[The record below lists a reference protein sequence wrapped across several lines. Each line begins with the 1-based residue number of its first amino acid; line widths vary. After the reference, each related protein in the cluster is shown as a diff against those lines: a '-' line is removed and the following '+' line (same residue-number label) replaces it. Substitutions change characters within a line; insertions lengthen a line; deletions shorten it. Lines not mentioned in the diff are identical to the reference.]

1 MQTNQVV
8 AEVPIPEPYELHQDG
23 VFKANDGTPALSTC
37 PTPPDIS
44 APVDPTRRGT
54 LTRVTRRPLW
64 ISSFGELLD
73 GREQLIEL
81 AFTDAFEGGNIRKE
95 WVPRNVI
102 ASKQKI
108 IALASRGVPVHEGNA
123 SAVLNYLDA
132 ALHHLAA
139 NKPEARLALAARTGS
154 YKVAGD
160 KMAWLIGS
168 TYVGPSEARI
178 TSDPRGLH
186 SSTQG
191 LGCKGSLDE
200 WLEIYSDLYS
210 RGSIPRFLLGS
221 AFVAPLLK
229 IIGVRTFIIHHWG
242 ASGSGKT
249 AVAKFAMS
257 AVGDPERLMQ
267 TFNRTD
273 KSFTELFR
281 YMDDI
286 PVMFDELQASKV
298 SDHAALIYNL
308 TLEKGRGRASR
319 DGGLQN
325 EISGWSTLVRM
336 TGEEPIIGKD
346 SVDLGGQANRVIQI
360 SAEILTPEE
369 GLSLH
374 QFIKRGNYGHAFI
387 AFLTRLEQIVNAPE
401 GQQQLADLFMGI
413 DHMIRAG
420 SAVATYARGT
430 QLAAVALA
438 QALSQHF
445 FFGTAL
451 DAVLDLAVQDAIEVG
466 RHIYKDEDKDDL
478 VTKALTFLREHYVSN
493 RHLWQDLDLA
503 DGDRSEDAAVY
514 NTEYRELFG
523 VLRRRD
529 GEVWVHPSRANS
541 YLKSLG
547 MNPRRIWSDMKKSG
561 ALMTDNDSGE
571 LRSWVTHGKFKARM
585 YKIKA
590 KEFERS

>member
-1 MQTNQVV
+1 M
-8 AEVPIPEPYELHQDG
+8 DG
-23 VFKANDGTPALSTC
+23 VYKANDGTPALSTC
-37 PTPPDIS
+37 AMPPDIS

-64 ISSFGELLD
+64 IKAFGELLD
-73 GREQLIEL
+73 GKEQLIEL
-81 AFTDAFEGGNIRKE
+81 AFTDAFEGGAVRTE
-95 WVPRNVI
+95 WVPRNII

-132 ALHHLAA
+132 ALHHLATQ
-139 NKPEARLALAARTGS
+139 KPEARLALAARTGS
-154 YKVAGD
+154 YKLSGD
-160 KMAWLIGS
+160 RTAWLVGS
-168 TYVGPSEARI
+168 TYVGPADTLI
-178 TSDPRGLH
+178 TADPRGLH

-191 LGCKGSLDE
+191 LGCRGAFTD
-200 WLEIYSDLYS
+200 WLEVYSDIYS
-210 RGSIPRFLLGS
+210 RGPIPRFLLGS
-221 AFVAPLLK
+221 SFVAPLLK

-257 AVGDPERLMQ
+257 AYGDPDKLMQ

-273 KSFTELFR
+273 KSFIELFR

-319 DGGLQN
+319 EGGLQS
-325 EISGWSTLVRM
+325 EVSSWSTLVRM

-346 SVDLGGQANRVIQI
+346 GIDLGGQANRVIQI

-369 GLSLH
+369 GLGLH
-374 QFIKRGNYGHAFI
+374 QFIKRGNYGHAGI
-387 AFLTRLEQIVNAPE
+387 EFLRRLEQIVNAEE
-401 GQQQLADLFMGI
+401 GVAQLNDLFMGI
-413 DHMIRAG
+413 DHAIRAG
-420 SAVATYARGT
+420 SSVATYARGT

-438 QALSQHF
+438 QALSHF
-445 FFGTAL
+445 FFFDAPLDRAL
-451 DAVLDLAVQDAIEVG
+451 DIAIQDAIEVG

-478 VTKALTFLREHYVSN
+478 VTKALTFLREHYISN
-493 RHLWQDLDLA
+493 RHMWLDLDLA
-503 DGDRSEDAAVY
+503 DGDKSEDAAVY
-514 NTEYRELFG
+514 NTEYREMFG

-529 GEVWVHPSRANS
+529 GEVWIVPQRANA
-541 YLKSLG
+541 YLRSIGINAK
-547 MNPRRIWSDMKKSG
+547 RIWSDMKKAG
-561 ALMTDNDSGE
+561 VLITEKEDDF
-571 LRSWVTHGKFKARM
+571 RSYVTHGKFKARV
-585 YKIKA
+585 YKLKA
-590 KEFERS
+590 DKFEHP